1 MANKYSKGNFVP
13 KEGEKKEKKETPYSE
28 LSEYEKKRKR
38 LETAAKVLAIVLAA
52 SMVIFYVISAGLFAM
67 N

>member
-13 KEGEKKEKKETPYSE
+13 KEGEQKTKKEPAYSE

>member
-1 MANKYSKGNFVP
+1 M
-13 KEGEKKEKKETPYSE
+13 KEPAYSE

>member
-1 MANKYSKGNFVP
+1 MANKYSKGNFVA
-13 KEGEKKEKKETPYSE
+13 KEDDKKEKKEIPYSE